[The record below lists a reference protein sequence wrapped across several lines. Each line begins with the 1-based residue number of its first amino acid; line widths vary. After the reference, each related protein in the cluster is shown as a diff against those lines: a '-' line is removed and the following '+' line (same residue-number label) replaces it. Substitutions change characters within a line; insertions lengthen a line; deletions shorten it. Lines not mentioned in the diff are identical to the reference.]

1 LPSNKYMKAV
11 EAGAPEAA
19 SKRAFVYL
27 RVSSESQV
35 NTGYDRDGLSIA
47 AQREA
52 ADDKA
57 TQLDAEIVREFSDPG
72 KSAFVDLHKR
82 TDFLAMLD
90 ELKALNARESTHIDY
105 VIVWALNR
113 WARNQLDHWRTRE
126 LVKSAGARIV
136 SITEPMIGEDT
147 PESFFMEGMFAL
159 NNQYE
164 SMKTGRNVAQGIYQ
178 KAKSGGTYGW
188 TRLGY
193 LNDVERLPDGRQVP
207 SVSHDAER
215 APFLTLA
222 FQLYASGIYSLSQ
235 LCTELYRL
243 GLRSR
248 PRKNRP
254 PHKVNTSAVQRI
266 LRDPYYAGW
275 IVYKRGTDDEQTF
288 RGRHEPL
295 TDEDTFDRV
304 QALLDEKRV
313 SGERSQKHQH
323 YLKGSVFCGECGK
336 RLVYGLSRGKNGQ
349 RYAYYFC
356 VDRTKG
362 KTCTMRANIR
372 PELIEEATSRY
383 YAERPVQLTPE
394 DIEKRTTA
402 IEALVAVSQQAVG
415 QVKAAKSELIDK
427 LKTQQARLI
436 RLHVEEGDD
445 VSPDAFREERARLKE
460 EVRAAEESLAETED
474 SLALDAKLLR
484 MALELAED
492 VAAVYRD
499 ADEATKRGLNQAF
512 FKKLYVMP
520 EWDEAAGKTVA
531 RVVGAEL
538 TEPYAV
544 LLADDLAAGVLAEAE
559 AIRDHAAQAKDG
571 PEGPPSI
578 AGCSNFAV
586 LAGEPGFEPGFTV
599 LETVRIAVNSLPRRA
614 AMLAVPAL
622 DGAADHDHRD
632 RRCGRRDSNPHGP
645 KPTRI

>member
-1 LPSNKYMKAV
+1 LPSNKPTQAT
-11 EAGAPEAA
+11 EADTLEAA

-27 RVSSESQV
+27 RVSSEGQV

-52 ADDKA
+52 AQDKA
-57 TQLDAEIVREFSDPG
+57 ASLSAEIVREFSDPG

-90 ELKALNARESTHIDY
+90 ELKALNAREATRIDY

-126 LVKSAGARIV
+126 LVKAAGARIV
-136 SITEPMIGEDT
+136 SITEPMVGEDT

-193 LNDVERLPDGRQVP
+193 LNDVERLPDGRQIP
-207 SVSHDAER
+207 SVSPDPER
-215 APFLTLA
+215 APFLTVA
-222 FQLYASGIYSLSQ
+222 FQLYASGTYSLSQ
-235 LCTELYRL
+235 LRDELYRL

-254 PHKVNTSAVQRI
+254 PQKVATASLQRI

-275 IVYKRGTDDEQTF
+275 IVYKRSTDDEQTF
-288 RGRHEPL
+288 RGRHEAL

-336 RLVYGLSRGKNGQ
+336 RLVYGLSRGKSGQ

-362 KTCTMRANIR
+362 GTCTMRANIR
-372 PELIEEATSRY
+372 PGLIEDAIVRY
-383 YAERPVQLTPE
+383 YVKRPVQLTPE

-402 IEALVAVSQQAVG
+402 IKELVAVSQQAVG
-415 QVKAAKSELIDK
+415 QVKAAKTELIDK
-427 LKTQQARLI
+427 LKAQQGRLI

-445 VSPDAFREERARLKE
+445 VSPDAFREERARFKDE
-460 EVRAAEESLAETED
+460 IQAAEESLAETED
-474 SLALDAKLLR
+474 SLALDAKMLR

-492 VAAVYRD
+492 VASVYRD

-512 FKKLYVMP
+512 FKKLYVKP

-531 RVVGAEL
+531 HIVGAEL

-544 LLADDLAAGVLAEAE
+544 LLADDLAEGVLAEAE
-559 AIRDHAAQAKDG
+559 TIRDRAAQAEDG
-571 PEGPPSI
+571 PEGPSSV
-578 AGCSNFAV
+578 AGCSYFAN
-586 LAGEPGFEPGFTV
+586 LAEGVGFEPTSALRRQQFS
-599 LETVRIAVNSLPRRA
+599 RLPRSTA
-614 AMLAVPAL
+614 PAPL
-622 DGAADHDHRD
+622 QGTTEP
-632 RRCGRRDSNPHGP
+632 NPS
-645 KPTRI
+645 

>member
-1 LPSNKYMKAV
+1 MPTQKSAKNTGA
-11 EAGAPEAA
+11 EATEAA
-19 SKRAFVYL
+19 RSKRAFVYL
-27 RVSSESQV
+27 RVSSEGQV
-35 NTGYDRDGLSIA
+35 NTGYDREGLSIA

-52 ADDKA
+52 AEDKA
-57 TQLDAEIVREFSDPG
+57 AQLDAVIVREFSDPG

-90 ELKALNARESTHIDY
+90 ELKALNQRESTRIDY

-126 LVKSAGARIV
+126 LVKAAGARIV
-136 SITEPMIGEDT
+136 SITEPMVGEDT

-207 SVSHDAER
+207 SVSPDPER
-215 APFLTLA
+215 APFLTVA
-222 FQLYASGIYSLSQ
+222 FQLYASGTYSLSQ
-235 LCTELYRL
+235 LSTELYRL

-254 PHKVNTSAVQRI
+254 PQKVATASLQRI

-288 RGRHEPL
+288 RGRHDPL

-362 KTCTMRANIR
+362 GTCTMRTNIR
-372 PELIEEATSRY
+372 PELIETAIARY
-383 YAERPVQLTPE
+383 YAVRPVQLTPE
-394 DIEKRTTA
+394 DVEKRTKA

-415 QVKAAKSELIDK
+415 QVKVAKTQLIDK
-427 LKTQQARLI
+427 LKAQQARLI
-436 RLHVEEGDD
+436 RLHVEEGDN
-445 VSPDAFREERARLKE
+445 VSPDAFREERARLKDE
-460 EVRAAEESLAETED
+460 IQAAEGSLAETED
-474 SLALDAKLLR
+474 SLALDAKLLH

-492 VAAVYRD
+492 VAAVYQD
-499 ADEATKRGLNQAF
+499 ANEATKRGLNQAF
-512 FKKLYVMP
+512 FKKLYVLP
-520 EWDEAAGKTVA
+520 EWDERVGETAAH
-531 RVVGAEL
+531 VVGAEL
-538 TEPYAV
+538 TDPYAV
-544 LLADDLAAGVLAEAE
+544 LLVDDLAEGVMAEAE
-559 AIRDHAAQAKDG
+559 AIRDRAAQAEGG
-571 PEGPPSI
+571 PEGPPSV
-578 AGCSNFAV
+578 AGCSYFADLAEREGFEPSRELAPPTR
-586 LAGEPGFEPGFTV
+586 LAGECLQPLGHLSGT
-599 LETVRIAVNSLPRRA
+599 
-614 AMLAVPAL
+614 
-622 DGAADHDHRD
+622 G
-632 RRCGRRDSNPHGP
+632 
-645 KPTRI
+645 KP